1 MLSDM
6 AAFKSNLTGEGKMSS
21 EKRYEAIKAIAE
33 LRSGE
38 PGKPVAADIESYGED
53 VFGLSA
59 MQKHLPKAVFEK
71 LQATIERG
79 EALDPAI
86 AGSVAH
92 AMKEWAI
99 SRGATSY
106 THWFQP
112 LTGNT
117 A

>member
-1 MLSDM
+1 MSD
-6 AAFKSNLTGEGKMSS
+6 
-21 EKRYEAIKAIAE
+21 KRYEAIKAVADLKVEGPGAPTQSDIA
-33 LRSGE
+33 
-38 PGKPVAADIESYGED
+38 SYGED
-53 VFGLSA
+53 VFNLNA

-71 LQATIERG
+71 LKATIELG
-79 EALDPAI
+79 KALDPAI
-86 AGSVAH
+86 AGDVAH

-99 SRGATSY
+99 ARGATSY